1 MKFYRMVGLA
11 LCVDVVLSTAFPQT
25 YKGVTAALWSKLGDL
40 DSWMVSKMDS
50 RDSFDAFAEELFPNL
65 AKGGK

>member
-11 LCVDVVLSTAFPQT
+11 LCVDVALSAAFPQT
-25 YKGVTAALWSKLGDL
+25 YKGVTAALWSRMEVLDGWMASKLDG
-40 DSWMVSKMDS
+40 
-50 RDSFDAFAEELFPNL
+50 RDAYDTFAEELFPNL